1 MENSNKIERSEVWN
15 SIYNVVKKMPLKDV
29 DGDCIDAPSAATEIE
44 QIIEKLLPIHN
55 VVFSEAE
62 LKAKLEEQKEEI
74 RQWLIDEDF
83 EGLAERL

>member
-1 MENSNKIERSEVWN
+1 MSVLTKLLRESYDLQEERGEETAYWHLQQLRQA
-15 SIYNVVKKMPLKDV
+15 IKD
-29 DGDCIDAPSAATEIE
+29 E
-44 QIIEKLLPIHN
+44 QIKGETLPIDS

>member
-1 MENSNKIERSEVWN
+1 MSVKLDVTKRIEWLKKRMTISELNEEYIRLQIMEAMMEALEKGQS
-15 SIYNVVKKMPLKDV
+15 LH
-29 DGDCIDAPSAATEIE
+29 IDS
-44 QIIEKLLPIHN
+44 

>member
-1 MENSNKIERSEVWN
+1 METPFLDRLIEDLQDHIEF
-15 SIYNVVKKMPLKDV
+15 LKDAESYEA
-29 DGDCIDAPSAATEIE
+29 IPEIVE
-44 QIIEKLLPIHN
+44 ELAEYEAIKKAVAMSDI
-55 VVFSEAE
+55 VFSESE

>member
-1 MENSNKIERSEVWN
+1 MNKRKQIEEILFHDYGR
-15 SIYNVVKKMPLKDV
+15 IDKITV
-29 DGDCIDAPSAATEIE
+29 D
-44 QIIEKLLPIHN
+44 KLCVLLD

-62 LKAKLEEQKEEI
+62 LKAKLEEQLEET

>member
-1 MENSNKIERSEVWN
+1 MTDREIIKEARDLIVMCSLLDKSGQCNEMADKMDKQL
-15 SIYNVVKKMPLKDV
+15 SIPV
-29 DGDCIDAPSAATEIE
+29 
-44 QIIEKLLPIHN
+44 